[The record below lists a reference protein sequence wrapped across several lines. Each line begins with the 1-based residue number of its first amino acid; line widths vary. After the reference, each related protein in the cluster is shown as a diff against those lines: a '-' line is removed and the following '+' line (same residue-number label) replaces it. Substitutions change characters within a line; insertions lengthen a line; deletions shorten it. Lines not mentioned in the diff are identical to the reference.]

1 MPRNETI
8 DRVIDGVTDNGN
20 VWADLLR
27 NGNAQLYRFNRL
39 VIDELDRTQ
48 GERAN
53 LFRHWASAPTDIT
66 GFTNSLFLTWTRR
79 SRRRMELTRTM
90 FDDLRD
96 MGAGTRS
103 LWERM
108 TDANRQTARAT
119 VRAGR
124 ETLSDVAREAS
135 NVAEDVGDA
144 ADRVAHDLER
154 ESRRADPRLN

>member
-8 DRVIDGVTDNGN
+8 DRVIEGVTDNGS
-20 VWADLLR
+20 VWVDLLR

-39 VIDELDRTQ
+39 VIDELGRTQ
-48 GERAN
+48 EEQAN
-53 LFRHWASAPTDIT
+53 LFQQWATSPTDIT
-66 GFTNSLFLTWTRR
+66 GFANSLFLTWTRR

-90 FDDLRD
+90 FDDIRD

-124 ETLSDVAREAS
+124 ETIGEVAHEAS
-135 NVAEDVGDA
+135 NVAEDLGDA
-144 ADRVAHDLER
+144 ADKVARDLKR
-154 ESRRADPRLN
+154 DSRRVDPRLN

>member
-1 MPRNETI
+1 
-8 DRVIDGVTDNGN
+8 
-20 VWADLLR
+20 
-27 NGNAQLYRFNRL
+27 
-39 VIDELDRTQ
+39 
-48 GERAN
+48 
-53 LFRHWASAPTDIT
+53 
-66 GFTNSLFLTWTRR
+66 
-79 SRRRMELTRTM
+79 MELTRTM